1 MIRTPSIGGYC
12 PASAYTSIGWSS
24 NETAA
29 YPDNLAYA
37 SCDERTYALPEAFT
51 NENCMAS
58 QFANGT
64 TWADDVHPLEKEGA
78 MTVDVGEQYHYA
90 TVGMFG
96 FIFNAIAFPLN
107 PHFMQKVFVAKN
119 TEVLKRSL
127 MLMCFGALVV
137 NLPSAYYG
145 FVTRAELQEEQ
156 CEDEPRGTKLKTV
169 GAAFPQIAG
178 ELINKGGFA
187 EFISVIA
194 SCSALAAIMST
205 CDSTI
210 IGANNVVTVE
220 LVQNWLWK
228 SATHVQL
235 EYFSMAFTPV
245 FAVLALIFAF
255 ASEGVPFSTLINL
268 QNSFVWQ
275 VFPTACAAIYT
286 DFFSGHCLL
295 LGEIVGLAVTIA
307 IEISISQNPGKDGV
321 HFYLPS
327 GLYAITC
334 NTATVVAS
342 QLVCNALGLASG
354 DDSTRTFD
362 TVRADVK
369 GDAGAMSSW
378 MKQGRLTAHG
388 INTDI
393 LDGVTVPLDTRLGKI
408 LTVGAMV
415 VICLGLPWFE
425 GPYTK
430 QTVVAGMPAFASIFF
445 TFYLVALAM
454 IVYAFWLWKPRPE
467 PEEEDTSASPER
479 VAENASNKH
488 TGSADAAPTDKGGQ
502 DLTGDAAGLL
512 DDSAA

>member
-1 MIRTPSIGGYC
+1 
-12 PASAYTSIGWSS
+12 
-24 NETAA
+24 
-29 YPDNLAYA
+29 
-37 SCDERTYALPEAFT
+37 
-51 NENCMAS
+51 
-58 QFANGT
+58 
-64 TWADDVHPLEKEGA
+64 
-78 MTVDVGEQYHYA
+78 
-90 TVGMFG
+90 
-96 FIFNAIAFPLN
+96 
-107 PHFMQKVFVAKN
+107 
-119 TEVLKRSL
+119 
-127 MLMCFGALVV
+127 
-137 NLPSAYYG
+137 
-145 FVTRAELQEEQ
+145 
-156 CEDEPRGTKLKTV
+156 
-169 GAAFPQIAG
+169 
-178 ELINKGGFA
+178 
-187 EFISVIA
+187 
-194 SCSALAAIMST
+194 
-205 CDSTI
+205 
-210 IGANNVVTVE
+210 
-220 LVQNWLWK
+220 
-228 SATHVQL
+228 
-235 EYFSMAFTPV
+235 
-245 FAVLALIFAF
+245 
-255 ASEGVPFSTLINL
+255 VPFSTLINL

-479 VAENASNKH
+479 VAENASYKH